1 MIRRLRPA
9 ALALLL
15 LAPGC
20 AELDTLRNV
29 ATPTELYGLSPKST
43 FPDDL
48 PEISAQLVV
57 EDPTAH
63 AAVDTDRIA
72 VKPHPLRVQYFP
84 GVRWVERAPLTVQRL
99 LIESFENTDRLRS
112 VGRSAV
118 GLRAD
123 YTLSVDLREFQAELR
138 RDDPE
143 APVTAR
149 VQLNLKIVKQPDG
162 LIVGSRSFARRIP
175 AESDE
180 MLDVVIAFD
189 TALGKV
195 MRYGIEWALRRIDEL
210 EENDPRLLR
219 DRLAGG

>member
-189 TALGKV
+189 T
-195 MRYGIEWALRRIDEL
+195 
-210 EENDPRLLR
+210 
-219 DRLAGG
+219 